1 MRSDDLSVKSHVT
14 FLANIVSGTGVI
26 ASCTEV
32 NGSGTGVIAS
42 CTEVNGSGTGVIA
55 SCIGVIA
62 SCTEVNDWY

>member
-32 NGSGTGVIAS
+32 NGSGTGVIVS
-42 CTEVNGSGTGVIA
+42 FTIVIRFLQDLFLLVRQSQA
-55 SCIGVIA
+55 LVLVSA
-62 SCTEVNDWY
+62 Q